1 MKTEFI
7 SSGHILGAIRSH
19 SLGSGLAFHSPVTMD
34 QQAQMLSEIC
44 GADVDSCSA
53 ALYQCEG
60 DADQAA
66 TLLIEAA
73 QLLQPNSPV
82 RQTEVSPLSQLLEM
96 GYGRQLAEYAL
107 QTCNGDLQIA
117 AEFLQDS
124 SPASAP
130 APARQDDMRT
140 IGVCAICTEPL
151 TPSDAAM
158 RCAGP
163 GGHHYGHA
171 ACLAQWVEACQ
182 SRNQEPTCPE
192 CRGPLQLRR
201 RQIQEFLDEP
211 PGCGALEDG
220 KTNGRSEWGDAES
233 EVEGREA
240 LGQER
245 TILVLEIAKVPE
257 GLVAGNLKDFESIV
271 FVVADFQVIGV
282 ERNLPLLFNPL
293 HNTRK
298 HTVKRVGLGPDGGAA
313 AEPGPGAGDGA
324 LVERLLSSES
334 EVTVGS
340 TGGWDGGDS
349 GTGRIG
355 VGVGP
360 ASDVG
365 GADGVDSTGSE
376 TEAVGL
382 GGGGISVD
390 GRADTGVDAIRRRLT
405 RRSGA
410 GGGE

>member
-1 MKTEFI
+1 MN
-7 SSGHILGAIRSH
+7 GLGE
-19 SLGSGLAFHSPVTMD
+19 
-34 QQAQMLSEIC
+34 SENWSERLWQSKQ
-44 GADVDSCSA
+44 GGELVEVA
-53 ALYQCEG
+53 
-60 DADQAA
+60 DADA
-66 TLLIEAA
+66 TELEE
-73 QLLQPNSPV
+73 V
-82 RQTEVSPLSQLLEM
+82 EKETEVVVLVESEVVEWKLWTAVDEREDWLVVWYHHQLP
-96 GYGRQLAEYAL
+96 
-107 QTCNGDLQIA
+107 IA
-117 AEFLQDS
+117 SVFVGS
-124 SPASAP
+124 
-130 APARQDDMRT
+130 
-140 IGVCAICTEPL
+140 
-151 TPSDAAM
+151 
-158 RCAGP
+158 
-163 GGHHYGHA
+163 
-171 ACLAQWVEACQ
+171 
-182 SRNQEPTCPE
+182 
-192 CRGPLQLRR
+192 
-201 RQIQEFLDEP
+201 
-211 PGCGALEDG
+211 GALEDG